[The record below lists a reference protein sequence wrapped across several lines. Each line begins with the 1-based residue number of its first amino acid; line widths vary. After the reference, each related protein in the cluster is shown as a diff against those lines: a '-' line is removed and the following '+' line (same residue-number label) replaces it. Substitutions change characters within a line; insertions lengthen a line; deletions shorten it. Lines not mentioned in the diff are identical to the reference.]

1 MKKILWIC
9 FAFMLTF
16 SSALQA
22 KVYLSPILNEAH
34 KFLSVTPEQSLD
46 ITKRYISTRKLVST
60 KNQDYTLSREGSE
73 KTIRTPSTTI
83 EALQIMASAYYA
95 LGSENLAFITLKE
108 AEAIA
113 IKYQVT
119 QPLLTTKLE
128 YAKLLWQWTKDLE
141 RVQQNVDQLKAQV
154 KKENTNKHWQQETLY
169 QLNMLEAEMNSD
181 LDHDVKAEAAFQ
193 QARNYLTSARSVPL
207 TIDYHL
213 RLGQHYLSKNQYDQ
227 SLTELLTA
235 YWSAIEESDSGEL
248 ARTNLLLAQLFYTR
262 QVFDKALEHAIEA
275 ADFYDA
281 YPHSVPL
288 SNTVKLMAD
297 IFFKQGKYNL
307 ALVNY
312 LNLLDNETN
321 QRDIKQVIQLRIDI
335 SNTYLKLFDLTHSEN
350 YLIEAETL
358 VEQSSNSELKTK
370 TLLLRG
376 ALSLSKKE
384 IKVAISSSENA
395 LDIAEKTQDKHLQMF
410 AYQVLS
416 EAYQQDKNYQQAL
429 IMQQQYQRL
438 WQNQQDQFNAINE
451 DVFRQQ
457 KDIIE
462 KTLHYAG
469 LEDDLIYL
477 DTQYVKYQRA
487 TIILGIV
494 AFMLLCLVIRRG
506 YLNQK
511 IRDEVE
517 TQTID
522 LYTHPRSGLQNLKLL
537 NAKLPKSL
545 ERSNAV
551 FEQWRLGELIN
562 EPLSDRLN
570 FVMFDFP
577 FLRNVYLKQGYQVG
591 LNVEKQFGDYMKK
604 LIIKPARL
612 YHFSD
617 GLFLYIEPKGEA
629 QNTPDY
635 FCEKIQNWI
644 NQFEPNQNI
653 DRHFRMGMAEYPF
666 LPRAYTAIND
676 KELVDILFMAIYL
689 ARKIKKCYSTQEPSN
704 WVHLTAIENAPA
716 ASFAGKDIRHACEQA
731 VEQGLIKIHTS
742 SGHDEIAKAILRN
755 DESNQKR

>member
-34 KFLSVTPEQSLD
+34 KLLSVTPEQSLAL
-46 ITKRYISTRKLVST
+46 TKQYISTRKIVST

-73 KTIRTPSTTI
+73 KNIRTPSTTI
-83 EALQIMASAYYA
+83 EALQIMASAYYV
-95 LGSENLAFITLKE
+95 LDEQNLAFTTLKE
-108 AEAIA
+108 AEALA
-113 IKYQVT
+113 IKYQIT

-128 YAKLLWQWTKDLE
+128 YAKLLWQWTKDFE
-141 RVQQNVDQLKAQV
+141 RVQQDIEQLKTQV
-154 KKENTNKHWQQETLY
+154 KKETTNKHWQQETLY
-169 QLNMLEAEMNSD
+169 QLNMLEAEMNSY
-181 LDHDVKAEAAFQ
+181 LGHDVKAETAFQ
-193 QARNYLTSARSVPL
+193 QAHNYLTSARSVPL

-213 RLGQHYLSKNQYDQ
+213 RLGQYYLSKNQYDQ
-227 SLTELLTA
+227 SLTELLTT
-235 YWSAIEESDSGEL
+235 YWSAIKASDSIEL
-248 ARTNLLLAQLFYTR
+248 ARTNLLLAQLFFTR
-262 QVFDKALEHAIEA
+262 QVFDKALEHATEA

-288 SNTVKLMAD
+288 SDTVQLMAD
-297 IFFKQGKYNL
+297 IFFNQGKYNL

-321 QRDIKQVIQLRIDI
+321 HRDIKQVIQLRIDI
-335 SNTYLKLFDLTHSEN
+335 SKTYLKLFDLTHAED
-350 YLIEAETL
+350 YLVKAEPLT
-358 VEQSSNSELKTK
+358 EQSNNSELKAK
-370 TLLLRG
+370 TLLLKG
-376 ALSLSKKE
+376 SISLAKKE
-384 IKVAISSSENA
+384 IKVAITSGNKA
-395 LDIAEKTQDKHLQMF
+395 LYIAEEIQDKHLQMF

-416 EAYQQDKNYQQAL
+416 EAYQQSKNYQQAL
-429 IMQQQYQRL
+429 RMQQQYQRL

-462 KTLHYAG
+462 KSLHYAG
-469 LEDDLIYL
+469 LENDLIYL
-477 DTQYVKYQRA
+477 DTQYAKYQRA
-487 TIILGIV
+487 TIILTII

-577 FLRNVYLKQGYQVG
+577 FLRNVYLRQGYQAG

-604 LIIKPARL
+604 LIIKPTRL

-629 QNTPDY
+629 KDTPEY
-635 FCEKIQNWI
+635 FCEKIQDWI

-676 KELVDILFMAIYL
+676 KELIDILFMAIYL
-689 ARKIKKCYSTQEPSN
+689 ARKIKKRYSPKEPSN
-704 WVHLTAIENAPA
+704 WVYLTAIENAPA
-716 ASFAGKDIRHACEQA
+716 ASFASTDIRHACEQA

-742 SGHDEIAKAILRN
+742 GGHDDIAKAILRN
-755 DESNQKR
+755 DDSKQKH

>member
-9 FAFMLTF
+9 IAFMLTF

-22 KVYLSPILNEAH
+22 KVYLSPVLNEAH
-34 KFLSVTPEQSLD
+34 KLLSVTPEQSLE
-46 ITKRYISTRKLVST
+46 ITKQYISSRKLVST
-60 KNQDYTLSREGSE
+60 KDQDYTLSREGSE

-83 EALQIMASAYYA
+83 EALQIMASAYYE
-95 LGSENLAFITLKE
+95 LGEQNLAFITLKE
-108 AEAIA
+108 AEALA
-113 IKYQVT
+113 KKYQVI
-119 QPLLTTKLE
+119 QPLITTELA
-128 YAKLLWQWTKDLE
+128 YTQLLWHWTKDFE
-141 RVQQNVDQLKAQV
+141 RVQKHIDEITVQV
-154 KKENTNKHWQQETLY
+154 QKETTNKNWQQETLY
-169 QLNMLEAEMNSD
+169 QINMLEAEMNSYIGNQI
-181 LDHDVKAEAAFQ
+181 KATTAFQ
-193 QARNYLTSARSVPL
+193 LAHNYLASGKSVPL

-213 RLGQHYLSKNQYDQ
+213 RLGRHYLSKDQYDQ

-235 YWSAIEESDSGEL
+235 YWLAVEESDSVEL

-262 QVFDKALEHAIEA
+262 QVFDKAIDHATEA
-275 ADFYDA
+275 ADFYDN
-281 YPHSVPL
+281 YPHSVAL
-288 SNTVKLMAD
+288 SDTVKLMAD

-312 LNLLDNETN
+312 LNVLDNETN

-335 SNTYLKLFDLTHSEN
+335 SKTYLKLFDITHAEH
-350 YLIEAETL
+350 YLNQAEML
-358 VEQSSNSELKTK
+358 VEHSNYPELKAK

-376 ALSLSKKE
+376 AISLPKND
-384 IKVAISSSENA
+384 IKIAISSSTQA
-395 LDIAEKTQDKHLQMF
+395 LDIAKDTQNKHLQMQ

-416 EAYQQDKNYQQAL
+416 EAYQQNKDYKQAL
-429 IMQQQYQRL
+429 TTQQQYQDL
-438 WQNQQDQFNAINE
+438 WQSQQDQFNAVNE
-451 DVFRQQ
+451 DVFRKQ

-462 KTLHYAG
+462 KSLHYAG

-477 DTQYVKYQRA
+477 DRQYAKYQRA
-487 TIILGIV
+487 TIISGIV

-511 IRDEVE
+511 IREEVE

-577 FLRNVYLKQGYQVG
+577 FLRNVYLKQGYQAG
-591 LNVEKQFGDYMKK
+591 LDVEKQFGDYMKE

-629 QNTPDY
+629 QNTPEY

-644 NQFEPNQNI
+644 NQFEPNRNI
-653 DRHFRMGMAEYPF
+653 DRHFRMGIAEYPF

-676 KELVDILFMAIYL
+676 KELIDILFMAIYL
-689 ARKIKKCYSTQEPSN
+689 ARKIKKRYSPQESSN

-716 ASFAGKDIRHACEQA
+716 ASFAGNDIRHACEQA

-742 SGHDEIAKAILRN
+742 GGHDEIAKAILRN
-755 DESNQKR
+755 DDSNQKR